1 MWANLYK
8 KAAPGRQDLFS
19 SANQIRGADV
29 DRILTKIN
37 MMKSSI
43 LTFASIVAVVL
54 MTACNG
60 NTQSKT
66 EVKTSPRDTSKVAKR
81 SDAEWKTVLTAEQY
95 HVLREKGTDR
105 PFTGKYYLN
114 NEKGVYSCAGC
125 GTQLFTSDMKF
136 DSDCGWP
143 SFDKEMAGG
152 RIKQIKD
159 TSFGMDRIEIV
170 CAKCGGHLGHIF
182 DDGPTLTGKRYC
194 VNSTSIDFT
203 KKN

>member
-1 MWANLYK
+1 MRY
-8 KAAPGRQDLFS
+8 
-19 SANQIRGADV
+19 
-29 DRILTKIN
+29 
-37 MMKSSI
+37 SI
-43 LTFASIVAVVL
+43 LSGALIMAMVVL
-54 MTACNG
+54 TACDG
-60 NTQSKT
+60 NSQSKT
-66 EVKTSPRDTSKVAKR
+66 GTQKAIKDTSKVANMT
-81 SDAEWKTVLTAEQY
+81 DAEWKAVLTAEQY

-105 PFTGKYYLN
+105 PFTGKYYLH

-159 TSFGMDRIEIV
+159 SSFGMDRIEII

-203 KKN
+203 KKK

>member
-1 MWANLYK
+1 
-8 KAAPGRQDLFS
+8 
-19 SANQIRGADV
+19 
-29 DRILTKIN
+29 
-37 MMKSSI
+37 MKNSI
-43 LTFASIVAVVL
+43 LSGAWLVAVVL
-54 MTACNG
+54 LTACNG

-66 EVKTSPRDTSKVAKR
+66 DAKPIPRDTSKVASR
-81 SDAEWKTVLTAEQY
+81 TEAEWRTVLTAEQY

-105 PFTGKYYLN
+105 PFTGKYYLHN
-114 NEKGVYSCAGC
+114 DKGVYSCAGC

-143 SFDKEMAGG
+143 SFDKEIAGG

-159 TSFGMDRIEIV
+159 RSYGMDRIEIV